1 MNPKT
6 ETSYGTPTHRISFV
20 YPTCRALNKQLR
32 VFSHFGHDLR
42 GGAYTGTAP
51 WPLAGKKW
59 GQRIWSQERFLHT
72 RLSAFADG
80 QSPPKTTT
88 PSDADI
94 RQILVDRIDLQHQ
107 SVGIVV
113 GVIGPAGRRVM
124 PMGIWRRTIHV
135 RSTATRYS
143 KLARQRRCSRHC
155 CWPTWRSAAKSRCAI
170 L

>member
-59 GQRIWSQERFLHT
+59 GQRIWSQERFLHP
-72 RLSAFADG
+72 RLSLSCLLSPMASLLQRPRLRRMLIFDKYSSIESTSSTRASALWWASSGPRDG
-80 QSPPKTTT
+80 
-88 PSDADI
+88 A
-94 RQILVDRIDLQHQ
+94 
-107 SVGIVV
+107 
-113 GVIGPAGRRVM
+113 
-124 PMGIWRRTIHV
+124 
-135 RSTATRYS
+135 
-143 KLARQRRCSRHC
+143 
-155 CWPTWRSAAKSRCAI
+155 
-170 L
+170 